1 MSDKLRYV
9 ATPLVTVD
17 PFLSVWSMSD
27 RLYDDV
33 TRHWTE
39 RRNSMSGFVC
49 VDGKWHRFMGTI
61 KTDKFR
67 CFADIKAIQQ
77 TNCEVYATKTVYEF
91 ENDIFNLKV
100 IFRTPLLLDD
110 LYLMSRPVSYI
121 SYEIEYKDGQKH
133 NTKVYFDISAETC
146 VNDTQNIVEL
156 GKTENSVYCGRGDKD
171 VLSQTGDDILIDWGY
186 LHMIAPDAE
195 CKVYDEEDRVDIFKR
210 NNEREGII
218 GERRVSDG
226 WPVLSATKSF
236 GEVEKAR
243 GFVCIGYDDI
253 YSIEYFGEKLKGYW
267 TENGDDFDAVV
278 KKAIDDYKEIN
289 EKCDKFDLEL
299 RAKGETISAK
309 YADILSLSYR
319 QVIAGHKLVCKD
331 GKLLF
336 FSKECGSNG
345 CIGTVD
351 VTYPSIPMFLYYKPE
366 LVEGMLN
373 PVFDYAEND
382 YGWKYEFS
390 PHDVGQYPKSNGQV
404 YGCES
409 TDPEYILSHQ
419 MPIEEC
425 GNMLLCV
432 AAICKIKNS
441 AEYANQHFNILK
453 KWADYLVNV
462 GWNPEN
468 QLCTDD
474 FAGHLAHNCNL
485 SIKGILAIAAFGY
498 ICGLL
503 GQDGKSYIE
512 KAKEFAAI
520 WEKEAFDENCY
531 RLAFDK
537 ENTWSLKYNLVW
549 DRFFGF
555 EIFSEKVAKTE
566 VDFYKTKFNTYGVPL
581 DSREDYTKS
590 DWQIWTACLTDD
602 CDYLD
607 MVIETMWK
615 YVNETEDRIPFS
627 DWYSTE
633 GNEVSGSFRNRTV
646 QGGLFMPLLFEKI

>member
-1 MSDKLRYV
+1 M
-9 ATPLVTVD
+9 
-17 PFLSVWSMSD
+17 
-27 RLYDDV
+27 
-33 TRHWTE
+33 
-39 RRNSMSGFVC
+39 
-49 VDGKWHRFMGTI
+49 
-61 KTDKFR
+61 
-67 CFADIKAIQQ
+67 
-77 TNCEVYATKTVYEF
+77 
-91 ENDIFNLKV
+91 
-100 IFRTPLLLDD
+100 
-110 LYLMSRPVSYI
+110 PV
-121 SYEIEYKDGQKH
+121 
-133 NTKVYFDISAETC
+133 
-146 VNDTQNIVEL
+146 
-156 GKTENSVYCGRGDKD
+156 
-171 VLSQTGDDILIDWGY
+171 
-186 LHMIAPDAE
+186 
-195 CKVYDEEDRVDIFKR
+195 
-210 NNEREGII
+210 
-218 GERRVSDG
+218 
-226 WPVLSATKSF
+226 
-236 GEVEKAR
+236 
-243 GFVCIGYDDI
+243 
-253 YSIEYFGEKLKGYW
+253 
-267 TENGDDFDAVV
+267 
-278 KKAIDDYKEIN
+278 
-289 EKCDKFDLEL
+289 
-299 RAKGETISAK
+299 
-309 YADILSLSYR
+309 
-319 QVIAGHKLVCKD
+319 
-331 GKLLF
+331 
-336 FSKECGSNG
+336 
-345 CIGTVD
+345 
-351 VTYPSIPMFLYYKPE
+351 
-366 LVEGMLN
+366 
-373 PVFDYAEND
+373 
-382 YGWKYEFS
+382 
-390 PHDVGQYPKSNGQV
+390 
-404 YGCES
+404 
-409 TDPEYILSHQ
+409 
-419 MPIEEC
+419 EEC

-485 SIKGILAIAAFGY
+485 SIKGILAVAAFGY

-537 ENTWSLKYNLVW
+537 ENSWSLKYNLVW